1 MVKAGDKE
9 FPWQEGMTISDILQK
24 LKDNYPYAVA
34 RVNDRLIS
42 RPDFHNVTIPDG
54 AEVFLLPLIAGG

>member
-9 FPWQEGMTISDILQK
+9 FQWQEGMTISDILQK
-24 LKDNYPYAVA
+24 LEDSYPYAVA

-54 AEVFLLPLIAGG
+54 SEIFLLPLIAGG